1 MYDWVGMMEMF
12 GVIEYVTVIAVEL
25 VSFICV
31 TLRPIVP
38 ILVIVTFTLGGV
50 APLEHVVLQN
60 QTFSIAKYSL
70 NLLVLVVETDDNPI
84 SDAESLLLAHK
95 TILLPITATPPIKI
109 AEAITVL
116 TPMCL
121 FARND
126 MY

>member
-1 MYDWVGMMEMF
+1 METF
-12 GVIEYVTVIAVEL
+12 GFIVYVTVKVEL
-25 VSFICV
+25 TSCICV

-38 ILVIVTFTLGGV
+38 ILVSVTFALGG
-50 APLEHVVLQN
+50 AEPLGQVVLQN
-60 QTFSIAKYSL
+60 QTFSIAKNSL
-70 NLLVLVVETDDNPI
+70 NLLVLVVETDVNPI
-84 SDAESLLLAHK
+84 SDDESLLLAHK